1 MSLEETS
8 KLLAESRKV
17 IEDSSNNVDNAPM
30 LFNMVLRVVTSID
43 SRPKTIES
51 GIETIH
57 EIKKD
62 RLFISSKV
70 RNLETV
76 ITETKTAQHVLEN
89 SCQAMSDLFD
99 DAKKRCI
106 DNSWSVNE
114 VDKENISICT
124 HEISWRCEKRLLTQ
138 DVVL

>member
-17 IEDSSNNVDNAPM
+17 IEDSSNNVDNDSM
-30 LFNMVLRVVTSID
+30 LFNMVLRIVTSID
-43 SRPKTIES
+43 SRLKTIES
-51 GIETIH
+51 GIETIN

-62 RLFISSKV
+62 LLLISSKV
-70 RNLETV
+70 RNLEKV
-76 ITETKTAQHVLEN
+76 ITETKTTQYILEN

-99 DAKKRCI
+99 NAKKRCI
-106 DNSWSVNE
+106 DTSRSVNE

-124 HEISWRCEKRLLTQ
+124 HEIS
-138 DVVL
+138 